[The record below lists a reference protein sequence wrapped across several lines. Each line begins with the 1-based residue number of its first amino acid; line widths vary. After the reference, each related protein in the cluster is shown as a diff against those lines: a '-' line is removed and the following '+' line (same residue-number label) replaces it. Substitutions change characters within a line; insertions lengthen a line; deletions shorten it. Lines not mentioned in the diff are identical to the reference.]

1 MNTVADTT
9 YYAYGDIGR
18 LPDGSYEIIDGERR
32 EMTLTGFEH
41 GRLEGRLS
49 EILFRHLKDKGYVA
63 VGEVGIL
70 ISKQP
75 LRIRAADVVYLSKE
89 KARQQ
94 PKGILEIA
102 PDLVIEIISES
113 NTSWAMNDKIK
124 DYLAI
129 GVEKIFLVD
138 PQTMTA
144 TLYQKG
150 KKEALL
156 YNFEDDI
163 PLLEGL
169 IFKLKELI
177 S

>member
-1 MNTVADTT
+1 MTTAADKT

-32 EMTLTGFEH
+32 DMTPTGFEH
-41 GRLEGRLS
+41 GRLESRLS
-49 EILFRHLKDKGYVA
+49 ETLSRHLKDKGYIA

-89 KARQQ
+89 KCPEP

-102 PDLVIEIISES
+102 PELVIELISES
-113 NTSWAMNDKIK
+113 NASWEMNDKVK
-124 DYLAI
+124 DYLSI

-144 TLYQKG
+144 SLYQKG
-150 KKEALL
+150 KREALL
-156 YNFEDDI
+156 FNFEEDI

-169 IFKLKELI
+169 SIKLKDLA